1 MRETLETLVISPT
14 FNEVANVDALA
25 DGVLALDPSIHLMVV
40 DDSSPDGTADR
51 VRLRAQIDPRV
62 HLLLRTHR
70 EGYGRAVAAGLAAG
84 LEMGARRVLQMDA
97 DGSHDTSAI
106 PSLIQ
111 GLEDGADMVIGSRY
125 IPGGGIGQ
133 WPLRRRLLSRG
144 ANVYV
149 DRVLGLPV
157 RDCTSGFRGFHAET
171 LRRCGP
177 QRIRAQGYAFLIE
190 HLYHVVR
197 AGLQVREVPILFTDR
212 EAGTSNLSLRVFA
225 ESVINPW
232 RIRLSYRR

>member
-1 MRETLETLVISPT
+1 MPESPQTLVISPT
-14 FNEVANVDALA
+14 FNEAANVDALA

-40 DDSSPDGTADR
+40 DDSSPDGTAER
-51 VRLRAQIDPRV
+51 VRQRAEADPRV
-62 HLLLRTHR
+62 HLLLRAHR

-97 DGSHDTSAI
+97 DGSHDTAAI
-106 PSLIQ
+106 PQLIDALD
-111 GLEDGADMVIGSRY
+111 GGADMVIGSRY

-157 RDCTSGFRGFHAET
+157 RDCTSGFRGFNAST
-171 LRRCGP
+171 LQRCSP
-177 QRIRAQGYAFLIE
+177 ERIRAQGYAFLIE

-197 AGLQVREVPILFTDR
+197 ADLQVREVPILFTDR
-212 EAGTSNLSLRVFA
+212 EAGSSNLSFRVFA
-225 ESVINPW
+225 ESVVNPW
-232 RIRLSYRR
+232 RIRLSYRG